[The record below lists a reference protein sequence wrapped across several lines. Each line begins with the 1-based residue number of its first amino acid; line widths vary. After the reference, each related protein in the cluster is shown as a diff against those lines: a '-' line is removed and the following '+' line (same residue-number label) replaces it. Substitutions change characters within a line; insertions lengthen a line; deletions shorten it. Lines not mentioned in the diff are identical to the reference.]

1 MPPGPR
7 EGPSNLER
15 MPAAHLPVRVVV
27 LNFNGG
33 EHTLR
38 SLRHLEATEW
48 PAEELEL
55 ICVDNASS
63 DGSVEALA
71 AALPAVE
78 IRQVGR
84 NAGFPANNHAL
95 RDLDGVR
102 YVALVNNDAFV
113 EPGWLAPLVEA
124 LDADLG
130 LGAVCPKLILA
141 PRFTEVVVEAPRF
154 DPGPSD
160 PRPLGVMVR
169 GAQVAGTEVWR
180 DTHVGEGGYGREAD
194 AAGTFEW
201 LAPRGVVRL
210 PVPDASRDGDGEVS
224 ATLLL
229 QAARAVTVT
238 VDGGAG
244 PETVTV
250 GTEPTPVTVA
260 LTGER
265 FDVLNNV
272 GSQVYVDGSGAD
284 RGWLVRDDGRYDEP
298 VEVFAWCGGAVLM
311 RPEYLS
317 DVGLFDERF
326 FLYYE
331 DTDLSWRGRAR
342 GWRYRTVP
350 TSRVRHLHAASSGEG
365 SEVFAY
371 HVERNRLLMLVK
383 NAPARQALDQILRY
397 KLVTLSYAR
406 RDIVRPLL
414 GRHRPRTT
422 IVRRR
427 VGSFVGFLRLLG
439 PMLSDRRA
447 LRRRQQ
453 VPDAELAR
461 WWVRR

>member
-1 MPPGPR
+1 
-7 EGPSNLER
+7 
-15 MPAAHLPVRVVV
+15 MPAASLPVRVVV

-38 SLRHLEATEW
+38 SLRHLQATDW
-48 PAEELEL
+48 PAGELEL

-63 DGSVEALA
+63 DGSVEAITA
-71 AALPAVE
+71 EMPDVE

-84 NAGFPANNHAL
+84 NDGFPANNHAL

-113 EPGWLAPLVEA
+113 EPGWLEPLVAA
-124 LDADLG
+124 LDGDLG
-130 LGAVCPKLILA
+130 LGAACPKLILA

-154 DPGPSD
+154 DPGPAD

-169 GAQVAGTEVWR
+169 GAQVAGADVWR
-180 DTHVGEGGYGREAD
+180 DTHAGEGGYGREAD
-194 AAGTFEW
+194 GAGTFEW

-210 PVPDASRDGDGEVS
+210 PVPDDASETAGEVS
-224 ATLLL
+224 ATLVL
-229 QAARAVTVT
+229 QAARPVTVT

-244 PETVTV
+244 PQTVAV
-250 GTEPTPVTVA
+250 GTDPTPVTVA
-260 LTGER
+260 LAGER

-272 GSQVYVDGSGAD
+272 GSQVFADGAGAD

-311 RPEYLS
+311 RPEYLA

-350 TSRVRHLHAASSGEG
+350 SSRVRHLHAASSGEG

-383 NAPARQALDQILRY
+383 NAPARQALAQIVRY

-414 GRHRPRTT
+414 GRHRPRPTV
-422 IVRRR
+422 VRRR
-427 VGSFVGFLRLLG
+427 VVSFVGFLRLLG
-439 PMLSDRRA
+439 PMLTDRRA

>member
-1 MPPGPR
+1 
-7 EGPSNLER
+7 
-15 MPAAHLPVRVVV
+15 MPAASPPVRVVV

-38 SLRHLEATEW
+38 SLRHLQATEW
-48 PAEELEL
+48 PAGELEL

-63 DGSVEALA
+63 DGSVEAIA
-71 AALPAVE
+71 AELPDVE
-78 IRQVGR
+78 IRQRGR
-84 NAGFPANNHAL
+84 NDGFPANNHAL

-113 EPGWLAPLVEA
+113 EPGWLEPLVEA

-130 LGAVCPKLILA
+130 LGAACPKLILA
-141 PRFTEVVVEAPRF
+141 PRFTEVVVEAPGF
-154 DPGPSD
+154 DPGPGDS
-160 PRPLGVMVR
+160 RPLGVMVR
-169 GAQVAGTEVWR
+169 GAQVAGTDVWR
-180 DTHVGEGGYGREAD
+180 DTHAGEGGYGREAD
-194 AAGTFEW
+194 GAGTFEW
-201 LAPRGVVRL
+201 LAPHGVVRL
-210 PVPDASRDGDGEVS
+210 PVPDDGIDTEGEVS
-224 ATLLL
+224 ATLVL
-229 QAARAVTVT
+229 QAARPVTVT

-244 PETVTV
+244 PQTFAV
-250 GTEPTPVTVA
+250 GTDPTPVTVA
-260 LTGER
+260 LAGER

-272 GSQVYVDGSGAD
+272 GSQVFVDGAGAD
-284 RGWLVRDDGRYDEP
+284 RGWLVRDDGRYDDP

-311 RPEYLS
+311 RPEYLA

-383 NAPARQALDQILRY
+383 NAPARQALTQIVRY

-414 GRHRPRTT
+414 GRHRPRPTV
-422 IVRRR
+422 VRRR
-427 VGSFVGFLRLLG
+427 VVSFVGFLRLLG
-439 PMLSDRRA
+439 PMLTDRRA